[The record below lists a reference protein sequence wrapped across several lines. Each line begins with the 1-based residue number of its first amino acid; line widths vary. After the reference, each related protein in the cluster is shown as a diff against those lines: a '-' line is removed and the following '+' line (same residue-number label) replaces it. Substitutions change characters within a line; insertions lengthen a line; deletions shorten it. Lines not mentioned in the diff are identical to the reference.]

1 MLDDDELYAIAEE
14 LEEEELEADDGSVLS
29 ADAIA
34 AVLIC
39 LKERGVD
46 LRALSDRA
54 GAFAEELEELPESE
68 LA

>member
-54 GAFAEELEELPESE
+54 GATPLEEDDGAPEE
-68 LA
+68 GL